1 MTAVAYG
8 LLLLPVVLLAYSY
21 AIYPALLWVA
31 AGLRRGGA
39 TGNAE
44 SAPAGTP
51 YQPTVTVVVPA
62 YNEERQIAGAIDA
75 LLQQDYPRD
84 RSQFLIVSD
93 ASTDSTDDIVRS
105 YADRGVELLR
115 MPVRGGK
122 TAIENAACEVVRG
135 EIVVN
140 SDASIRLH
148 RSVISHLVARLQDP
162 TVGVASG
169 RDVSVAARSSSNSVE
184 AGYVDYE
191 MRLRDLETR
200 TGGIVGASG
209 CCYAIRTELHRLP
222 IPPDLSRDFSAPLTA
237 RRHGFKAVSVNEA
250 LAYVPRTASLRREY
264 VRKVR
269 TISRGMETL
278 YNTRQMMDPI
288 RYGAFAW
295 KLVSHKVC
303 RWLVPLTGVPAA
315 IVLVLLAWNH
325 PWAAWLTLFCLVA
338 SSVAIL
344 GALWPEGKRMPRPIS
359 VVAFGVAANVAV
371 VHAAVRLLR
380 AREDKIWEPTRREV
394 VAPTA

>member
-1 MTAVAYG
+1 MTALAYVF
-8 LLLLPVVLLAYSY
+8 LLLPVGLLAYSY
-21 AIYPALLWVA
+21 AIYPALLWIG
-31 AGLRRGGA
+31 AGLRRADESMGA
-39 TGNAE
+39 GL
-44 SAPAGTP
+44 AGSP

-75 LLQQDYPRD
+75 LLQQDYPRE
-84 RSQFLIVSD
+84 RSQLLIVSD
-93 ASTDSTDDIVRS
+93 ASTDATDDIVRS

-122 TAIENAACEVVRG
+122 TAIENAACGVIRG

-148 RSVISHLVARLQDP
+148 RSVITNLVARLQDP

-169 RDVSVAARSSSNSVE
+169 RDVSVSARDSANSVE

-222 IPPDLSRDFSAPLTA
+222 IASDLSRDFCAPLTA
-237 RRHGFKAVSVNEA
+237 KRHGFKAVSVNEA

-278 YNTRQMMDPI
+278 YSTRQMLDPM
-288 RYGAFAW
+288 RYGSFAW

-303 RWLVPLTGVPAA
+303 RWLVPLMGVPAA
-315 IVLVLLAWNH
+315 AALVVLARAH
-325 PWAAWLTLFCLVA
+325 AWAAWLALFSLAVA
-338 SSVAIL
+338 GVAIV

-359 VVAFGVAANVAV
+359 IVAFAVAANVAV
-371 VHAAVRLLR
+371 VHATARLLR
-380 AREDKIWEPTRREV
+380 AREDKIWEPTRRDV
-394 VAPTA
+394 VAPIA